1 MKFGVDNTF
10 RVVQLSDL
18 LSSSDSTAT
27 QKTAEFIEKL
37 LDKEKPDLVVITGD
51 TVDPE
56 EDWKVGR
63 VE

>member
-18 LSSSDSTAT
+18 LSSSDSTTT